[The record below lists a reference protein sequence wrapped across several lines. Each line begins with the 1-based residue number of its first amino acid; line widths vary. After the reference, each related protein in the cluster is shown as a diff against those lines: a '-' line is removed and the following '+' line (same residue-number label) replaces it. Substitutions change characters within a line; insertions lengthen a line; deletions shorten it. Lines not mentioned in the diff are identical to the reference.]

1 MQLQCQHQLIDV
13 NPEYCIII
21 GFFSNTTLTP
31 FGKSLDQQSR
41 GYLTRLLKRTALNK
55 PNGCETLFLPELPQI
70 TSSILLVACGD
81 QSRLDERAFRKI
93 LIKTAVALQS
103 IPTTKSIYC
112 ELTALPVIN
121 HDEAWKTRQATA
133 YLASS
138 YYRFTAYK
146 TSQKPLA
153 IPEKIVFQS
162 IDTANLQA
170 QALLDGLTLLK
181 DLGNLPANICTPT
194 YLAEQSLKLN
204 QKFNHLHVEV
214 LDEKLMTELGM
225 GALLAVNQGSN
236 QPAKF
241 ICMHYQGGHKS
252 QKPYV
257 FIGKGITFDTGG
269 ISLKP
274 PPAMDEMKYD
284 MCGGATVIALLH
296 TAAQLQLPLN
306 IIGLV
311 PTAENMPS
319 GKATRPGDIVK
330 SLSGKTIEI
339 LNTDAE
345 GRLILC
351 DALTYAEQFNPE
363 LVIDIATLTGS
374 VILTFGHVATAVMGN
389 NSMLIQELLA
399 AAKESG
405 ERLWELP
412 LWEEYQEMLT
422 SNFADLPNIH
432 NDNYAKA
439 IIAGCFL
446 SRFAEKFP
454 WAHLDIA
461 GTASLSGKDKGAT
474 GRPLPLLVEFL
485 LKKVKK

>member
-1 MQLQCQHQLIDV
+1 MQLQCQQQLNHPDQ
-13 NPEYCIII
+13 ECCIII
-21 GFFSNTTLTP
+21 GFFSDTTLMP
-31 FGKSLDQQSR
+31 LGKSLDQQSH
-41 GYLTRLLKRTALNK
+41 GYLTQLLQRTSLNK
-55 PNGCETLFLPELPQI
+55 PNRNETIFLPSVPGV
-70 TSSILLVACGD
+70 TGCVLLVSCGD
-81 QSRLDERAFRKI
+81 LKTLDERLFRKI
-93 LIKTAVALQS
+93 LIKTAVALHS
-103 IPTTKSIYC
+103 IPGIKSIYC
-112 ELTALPVIN
+112 ELTALPIVN
-121 HDEAWKTRQATA
+121 YNDAWKTRQAAT

-138 YYRFTAYK
+138 FYRFTTYK
-146 TSQKPLA
+146 TLQQASPLPKAIIFQSMDPA
-153 IPEKIVFQS
+153 IP
-162 IDTANLQA
+162 QA
-170 QALLDGLTLLK
+170 QALLDGMNLLK
-181 DLGNLPANICTPT
+181 DLSNLPANVCTPT
-194 YLAEQSLKLN
+194 YLAEQSMKLN
-204 QKFNHLHVEV
+204 QKFNDLHVEV
-214 LDEKLMTELGM
+214 LDEKIMAELGM

-241 ICMHYQGGHKS
+241 ICMHYQGGNKN

-351 DALTYAEQFNPE
+351 DALTYAERFDPE

-374 VILTFGHVATAVMGN
+374 IILTFGHVATGIMGN
-389 NSMLIQELLA
+389 NPALIQELLFA
-399 AAKESG
+399 AQASG
-405 ERLWELP
+405 ERAWELP

-446 SRFAEKFP
+446 SRFAEKFA

-474 GRPLPLLVEFL
+474 GRPLPMLVEFL
-485 LKKVKK
+485 LKKAEY